1 MAMRMP
7 GLSSIPF
14 GFGRNRGT
22 YRIILFLF
30 LPSLLMAGCGGGKAV
45 VPRSPEPPT
54 QQIPPS
60 VSQPAP
66 RSTPQQIPQQTPQEP
81 PPEIEEPSP
90 SRSKLARMGYS
101 IQVGA
106 FSNLDNAI
114 RLTESLERQGLSS
127 YYFRHETG
135 LYKVRFGDY
144 SSGEEAHVAADRLQ
158 KAGIFPN
165 YYIVNPKDYAL
176 ARERMYGQE
185 YFRNEIVETAERFIG
200 LPYRWGGSSTR
211 TGFDCSG
218 LTMAVYHL
226 NGLNLPRSSWAQ
238 FRAGNP
244 VRRKALD
251 KGDLVFFATSGGK
264 RVSHVG
270 VYAGGENFIH
280 APGKGKKIRVD
291 SLSNRYYAV
300 RYLGARTYLK

>member
-1 MAMRMP
+1 MAMRIP
-7 GLSSIPF
+7 GLSGTDF
-14 GFGRNRGT
+14 RFVRNWGT
-22 YRIILFLF
+22 CRIILFLF
-30 LPSLLMAGCGGGKAV
+30 LPFLLMAGCGGGKAI
-45 VPRSPEPPT
+45 VPRSPEPPS

-60 VSQPAP
+60 VPQPAP
-66 RSTPQQIPQQTPQEP
+66 RSTPQQIPQETPQER
-81 PPEIEEPSP
+81 PPEIEEQPT
-90 SRSKLARMGYS
+90 RSKLARTGYS

-106 FSNLDNAI
+106 FSNLGNAI
-114 RLTESLERQGLSS
+114 RLTEFLERQGLSA

-144 SSGEEAHVAADRLQ
+144 SSREAARATADRLRG
-158 KAGIFPN
+158 AGVVST
-165 YYIVNPKDYAL
+165 YYIVNPEDYAL
-176 ARERMYGQE
+176 ARERMFGQV

-200 LPYRWGGSSTR
+200 LPYRWGGTSAR

-238 FRAGNP
+238 YRAGDP

-270 VYAGGENFIH
+270 VYAGSENFIH
-280 APGKGKKIRVD
+280 APGKGKRIRVD
-291 SLSNRYYAV
+291 SLSNRYYAA

>member
-1 MAMRMP
+1 MAMRIP
-7 GLSSIPF
+7 GLSSTHF
-14 GFGRNRGT
+14 RFF
-22 YRIILFLF
+22 FL
-30 LPSLLMAGCGGGKAV
+30 LLLVITGCGGGKAI
-45 VPRSPEPPT
+45 VPRSPEPPN
-54 QQIPPS
+54 QQMPQSAP
-60 VSQPAP
+60 QPAP
-66 RSTPQQIPQQTPQEP
+66 SSTPQQIPQQTPQERP
-81 PPEIEEPSP
+81 QEIEEPSP
-90 SRSKLARMGYS
+90 AKSKLARMGYS

-106 FSNLDNAI
+106 FSNLGNAI
-114 RLTESLERQGLSS
+114 RLSESLERQGLGA
-127 YYFRHETG
+127 YYFRHESG

-144 SSGEEAHVAADRLQ
+144 SSREAARAMADRLQ
-158 KAGIFPN
+158 EADIVPK
-165 YYIVNPKDYAL
+165 YYIVSPEDYAL
-176 ARERMYGQE
+176 AKERMYGQE

-200 LPYRWGGSSTR
+200 LPYRWGGSSAR

-238 FRAGNP
+238 YRTGDP
-244 VRRKALD
+244 VRRRALD

-270 VYAGGENFIH
+270 VYAGDQSFIH

-291 SLSNRYYAV
+291 SLSNRYYAA